1 MNNYNYIQIVLA
13 LFITS
18 FFYRSVGAQTTIQG
32 KVLDEISGENLIGV
46 QVYYT
51 NGEEVEG
58 TITNEEGYFDLEI
71 DRIPPFKL
79 SVEFVGYQARD
90 ISVEEIDQYL
100 EIYLTGVEGQIKI
113 QSLIT
118 ENEIQAA
125 SKVMESRLTTPV
137 SVEKMGILEIQ
148 ELPTRDF
155 HAGIGYMKGIFV
167 NNSSLT
173 YNSLNTRAFANL
185 QNWRFVQ
192 LIDGMDISGP
202 GVNYGV
208 GSVMK
213 GSELDIRS
221 IEVVPGPGSALYGPN
236 AFNGLLSM
244 RTKNPFDYQGLSA
257 YVKQGM
263 INRPNGDTQPL
274 TDLGVRFAKRI
285 NDKWAFKLN
294 ATYFNGNDFVS
305 DDRSFLITN
314 QEIPFQNQL
323 LNTSPLDPNYNA
335 VNVYGDESQAQVD
348 LGTGELIPINRTGI
362 SEQELLDYKIDN
374 LFLQGSLH
382 YRPNDKLEASY
393 DIRYSQADNII
404 RYENFYPFENFQT
417 LFQKLEL
424 KGDNFFARVYHAKD
438 ESGDGFSV
446 LSLGAILQEALKP
459 TSTWG
464 EEYGA
469 AFRGE
474 VNGISAGN
482 HQRARSYADRDIPGP
497 SSSVFQQ
504 AREQIIGIPIDQ
516 PGGAG
521 VVMEASFLHGDVN
534 YDFKNEIDFLDLQVG
549 GSYRLYR
556 LDSEGHVYSDGPL
569 GFNEPI
575 PTWEYGA
582 YVQASKNFINE
593 RLTLKSS
600 LRYDKNKNFTGRFT
614 PRVSTV
620 LTLGKQRRS
629 SIRASWQ
636 TGFRNPAN
644 QDTYVAFNAGPLL
657 YLGNIQDNIENY
669 SVRTLDGSIISGT
682 ELYQNLVTTPS
693 FTEFAQS
700 GQTDPSI
707 LQPANLRF
715 LEQEQI
721 TTYELGF
728 RSLFAP
734 QWLVDATFHYNTYK
748 NFTANILSFSP
759 AMGMPIL
766 TLNNVEDPVNSMGVN
781 LGLSYNN
788 DNGWRFGANYNFVN
802 FDADDAREKNPFY
815 FPDFNTPQNSYKL
828 FFGYRSLKKK
838 LGFNVHYR
846 WVEDYVFQSP
856 NGQGRIESFGILDGA
871 VLYRIPKLRSLLKLG
886 ATNITNDGYRT
897 VYGGPLVGGEYYLQ
911 WTFDSLFQREN

>member
-1 MNNYNYIQIVLA
+1 MKNHFKTLLA
-13 LFITS
+13 LSLFWGIFTS
-18 FFYRSVGAQTTIQG
+18 AMGQTTVQG
-32 KVLDEISGENLIGV
+32 KVFDEISGENLIGV
-46 QVYYT
+46 QVYY
-51 NGEEVEG
+51 EEDSTVEG
-58 TITNEEGYFDLEI
+58 TITNEDGYFDLEVSKN
-71 DRIPPFKL
+71 PPL
-79 SVEFVGYQARD
+79 ELYVEFVGYQARK

-100 EIYLTGVEGQIKI
+100 EIYLTGVEDQIKV

-118 ENEIQAA
+118 ENEIQAV
-125 SKVMESRLTTPV
+125 SKVNENRLITPV

-173 YNSLNTRAFANL
+173 YHSLNTRAFANL

-244 RTKNPFDYQGLSA
+244 ITKNPFDYQGVSA

-274 TDLGVRFAKRI
+274 TDLGIRYALRL
-285 NDKWAFKLN
+285 NDKLAFKVN
-294 ATYFNGNDFVS
+294 ATYFTGNDFIS
-305 DDRSFLITN
+305 DDRNFLITN
-314 QEIPFQNQL
+314 QEIPFQEQL
-323 LNTSPLDPNYNA
+323 LQTSPLDPNFNA
-335 VNVYGDESQAQVD
+335 VNVYGDETQVQVD
-348 LGTGELIPINRTGI
+348 LGTGELVPINRSGI
-362 SEQELLDYKIDN
+362 PERELLNYEIDN
-374 LFLQGSLH
+374 LFLQGSVH
-382 YRPNDKLEASY
+382 FRPNDKLEASY
-393 DIRYSQADNII
+393 DIRYSRADNII
-404 RYENFYPFENFQT
+404 RYENFYPFKNFQT
-417 LFQKLEL
+417 LYQKLEL
-424 KGDNFFARVYHAKD
+424 RSDNFFARVYHAKD

-446 LSLGAILQEALKP
+446 LSLGAILQEAIKP
-459 TSTWG
+459 TQAWG

-474 VNGISAGN
+474 VNGIQAGN
-482 HQRARSYADRDIPGP
+482 HVLARGYADRDIPNA
-497 SSSVFQQ
+497 SSSAFQQ
-504 AREQIIGIPIDQ
+504 AKAEIIGIPIDQ

-521 VVMEASFLHGDVN
+521 VVMEASFLHGDLN
-534 YDFKNEIDFLDLQVG
+534 YDFKNEINFLDLQVG

-556 LDSEGHVYSDGPL
+556 LASEGHVYSDGPL

-575 PTWEYGA
+575 PTWEYGG
-582 YVQASKNFINE
+582 YIQAAKNFVNE

-620 LTLGKQRRS
+620 LTLGKQRKS
-629 SIRASWQ
+629 SLRASWQ

-644 QDTYVAFNAGPLL
+644 QDTYVAFNAGPLI

-669 SVRTLDGSIISGT
+669 SLRTLDGTIISGE

-693 FTEFAQS
+693 FTEFVQS
-700 GQTDPSI
+700 GGTDPSI

-721 TTYELGF
+721 TTYEVGF
-728 RSLFAP
+728 RSLFARD
-734 QWLVDATFHYNTYK
+734 WLVDATFHRNTYK

-759 AMGMPIL
+759 AIGMPIL
-766 TLNNVEDPVNSMGVN
+766 TLNNVEDPVYSTGFN
-781 LGLSYNN
+781 LGIAYNN
-788 DNGWRFGANYNFVN
+788 DKGWRFGGNYNFVQ
-802 FDADDAREKNPFY
+802 FDADDARERNPFY
-815 FPDFNTPQNSYKL
+815 FPDFNTPQNSFKV
-828 FFGYRSLKKK
+828 FFGYRSLQKK

-856 NGQGRIESFGILDGA
+856 NGQGLIESFGILDGA
-871 VLYRIPKLRSLLKLG
+871 ILYRIPKLKSLLKLG

-911 WTFDSLFQREN
+911 WTFDSLFRTEK